1 MKEKRMN
8 AKKLTPNLVVRN
20 IEESLRFYEGVLGCT
35 RELLVPDKA
44 PFVFASVK
52 AGDVEIFLNDYNNVI
67 ADHPELKEK
76 PVAGISSTFIEVEG
90 IKLLLEQVEAA
101 RIKLFMPLTE
111 QWYGMLEFA
120 IADPDGHLIVFA
132 ERIPK

>member
-1 MKEKRMN
+1 MN

-20 IEESLRFYEGVLGCT
+20 IEESLRFYEGVLGFT

-52 AGDVEIFLNDYNNVI
+52 SGDVEIFLNDYNNVV
-67 ADHPELKEK
+67 ADHPEMKDK
-76 PVAGISSTFIEVEG
+76 PLAGISSTFIEVEG
-90 IKLLLEQVEAA
+90 IKALLGQVEAA
-101 RIKLFMPLTE
+101 RMKLFMPLTD
-111 QWYGMLEFA
+111 QWYGMREFA
-120 IADPDGHLIVFA
+120 VADPDGHIIVFA

>member
-1 MKEKRMN
+1 MN

-35 RELLVPDKA
+35 CELLVPDKA

-52 AGDVEIFLNDYNNVI
+52 SGAVEIFLNDYNNVV
-67 ADHPELKEK
+67 ADHPEMKDQ
-76 PVAGISSTFIEVEG
+76 PMASISSTFIEVEG
-90 IKLLLEQVEAA
+90 IKALLERVEAE
-101 RIKLFMPLTE
+101 RIKLFMPLTD
-111 QWYGMLEFA
+111 QWYGMREFA
-120 IADPDGHLIVFA
+120 IADPDGHLLVFA